1 MNNTIQDYQNL
12 KLTLETIKKNHSEKF
27 DKNANGYLDPSHI
40 SVKMYG
46 DWRLKKK
53 VGCKKGYEGWTFFS
67 TSANSNGYDLYE
79 EINNAC
85 KDFNLLLI
93 TEQQL

>member
-1 MNNTIQDYQNL
+1 MEIQDYQSLQN
-12 KLTLETIKKNHSEKF
+12 TLEKISNNHTEKY
-27 DKNANGYLDPSHI
+27 DRNASGYLDPSFI

-53 VGCKKGYEGWTFFS
+53 VGCQKEYEGWYFFS

-79 EINNAC
+79 EINNR
-85 KDFNLLLI
+85 DTQI
-93 TEQQL
+93 E